1 MIRRCHRLDKP
12 CPSQTPALSRRRK
25 KEIKPN
31 RVAELER
38 RLEDLTS
45 RMERAQQAD
54 HQTHTLSP
62 PDSIDAAASRTPLAA
77 APGHSPENAG
87 LNPVDL
93 GRCGILGHLFPGEAR
108 EYTPVDAIEYTEI
121 APVAVEKEEVRSH
134 PSSMSVSV
142 SQPATGKTDGIWPT
156 GGDADTLLAEY
167 NNQLGQLFPFVVI
180 PGSLSSSQLQ
190 QQRPYLWKAV
200 MTGGNHLD
208 GRRQISLGN
217 ALLDEIT
224 AAAITK
230 PQKTLDLLQGLQ
242 VLICW
247 FHYNLNSFQLTNL
260 LYLARSLCAFL
271 GLHHVPTHHQ
281 NPKPPTPETLE
292 HLRAF
297 VGTYYLVTVVLP
309 PIRNPD
315 TMMSTGHLDACL
327 SSILARRE
335 YPSDELLVHL
345 VRTQQLSQSIS
356 LWLHDHD
363 HSSPSLPISML
374 TSSFLSQ
381 LKSLRSSVPPH
392 LSMNATLLSHH
403 SIATILLYSASLSSS
418 SALPSTERLTHLW
431 ACLHATKSFFDI
443 PSDPTQSRLM
453 GIASF
458 DFFTALLTAT
468 KLVTLPDLTGW
479 DLDMV
484 RTALGFAEIVDRQI
498 AEMEKLADRRDS
510 ASWTPSNTRTS
521 ATVTIPS
528 PNPVEIHQQ
537 QHEPG
542 EEEDPYRNLASKL
555 KLLKD
560 AMSGDMNI
568 TMNEQLRKAA
578 SKGALTVTDAT
589 QGIVGDLE
597 GGLWDSLL
605 AATGWADWGSFG

>member
-1 MIRRCHRLDKP
+1 
-12 CPSQTPALSRRRK
+12 
-25 KEIKPN
+25 
-31 RVAELER
+31 
-38 RLEDLTS
+38 
-45 RMERAQQAD
+45 MERAQQAD
-54 HQTHTLSP
+54 HQSHTLSP
-62 PDSIDAAASRTPLAA
+62 PDSIDVSTAASRTALAA
-77 APGHSPENAG
+77 GPGHSTEKNGG

-93 GRCGILGHLFPGEAR
+93 GRCGILGHLFPGEAH
-108 EYTPVDAIEYTEI
+108 EYTSVDAIEYTET

-142 SQPATGKTDGIWPT
+142 SQPATGTTDGIWPT
-156 GGDADTLLAEY
+156 GGDADALLAEY

-217 ALLDEIT
+217 ALLEEIT

-247 FHYNLNSFQLTNL
+247 FHYNLNSFQLMNL

-281 NPKPPTPETLE
+281 NPRPPTSETLE

-309 PIRNPD
+309 LIRNPD
-315 TMMSTGHLDACL
+315 TMMSSGHLDACL
-327 SSILARRE
+327 SSLLARRE

-363 HSSPSLPISML
+363 HSSPLLPISML

-392 LSMNATLLSHH
+392 LSMNATLLGHH

-431 ACLHATKSFFDI
+431 ACLHATRAFFDI
-443 PSDPTQSRLM
+443 PSDPTQSRLT

-468 KLVTLPDLTGW
+468 KLATLPDLTGW
-479 DLDMV
+479 DLDVV
-484 RTALGFAEIVDRQI
+484 RTVLGFAEIVDRQI

-510 ASWTPSNTRTS
+510 ASWTPGNTRPSS
-521 ATVTIPS
+521 ALVTITP
-528 PNPVEIHQQ
+528 PNPVEIQQQ

-542 EEEDPYRNLASKL
+542 EEEEDPYRNLASKL

-589 QGIVGDLE
+589 QGIVGELE

-605 AATGWADWGSFG
+605 AAAGWADWGSFG